1 MSEKQKNHVRLA
13 DRLASILTKLNQGQY
28 LDYKMLKDEF
38 DVDERTIRRDID
50 RLSAANLP
58 ILKDEKTHKF
68 FLQTHYVGK
77 ITPNDVKNFA
87 QLSGIAGLYPNL
99 DISFIREL
107 LDKHASEV
115 YTAKGY
121 SFEEASQYEDL
132 FKIISDAIKKRRI
145 FQFIYNDKQRRVAP
159 YKLVHH
165 HGSWYL
171 AAVQEYQLR
180 AFKLSRINDYKKV
193 LDLDEFILD
202 PIIIK
207 QLENE
212 ESIWFGNDKNRIL
225 LKVNAEIAEHFS
237 QRQIFPEQKI
247 EQIFENGDLLVS
259 SRIAHNDQIKSSI
272 RFWLPHVRVQD
283 PIELQHEIEGDLK
296 RYLKL

>member
-1 MSEKQKNHVRLA
+1 MSEKQKNHARLA

-28 LDYKMLKDEF
+28 LEYKSLSDEF
-38 DVDERTIRRDID
+38 QVDERTIRRDID
-50 RLSAANLP
+50 RLSTANLP
-58 ILKDEKTHKF
+58 ILRDEKSKKF
-68 FLQTHYVGK
+68 YLQTHYVGK

-107 LDKHASEV
+107 LDKHASAV

-132 FKIISDAIKKRRI
+132 FKVISEAIKKRRI
-145 FQFIYNDKQRRVAP
+145 FQFIYNDKQRRVEP

-171 AAVQEYQLR
+171 AAVQECQLR
-180 AFKLSRINDYKKV
+180 AFKLSRINDYKKN
-193 LDLDEFILD
+193 LDLDEFAID
-202 PIIIK
+202 PIISK

-212 ESIWFGNDKNRIL
+212 ESIWFANEKKQIL
-225 LKVNAEIAEHFS
+225 LKVNAEIAEHLQ

-259 SRIAHNDQIKSSI
+259 SRVAHKDQIKSSI
-272 RFWLPHVRVQD
+272 RFWLPHIRVHD
-283 PIELQHEIEGDLK
+283 PIELQSEIEDDLK

>member
-1 MSEKQKNHVRLA
+1 MTEKQQKHVQLS
-13 DRLASILTKLNQGQY
+13 DRLANILTKLSLGQS
-28 LDYKMLKDEF
+28 LSYKQLKDEF
-38 DVDERTIRRDID
+38 NVTERTIRRDID

-58 ILKDEKTHKF
+58 ILKDEKSNNF
-68 FLQTHYVGK
+68 FLQTYYVGK
-77 ITPNDVKNFA
+77 ITPKDIQSFA

-115 YTAKGY
+115 YTAKGN
-121 SFEEASQYEDL
+121 SFEEASQYADL
-132 FKIISDAIKKRRI
+132 FKAISNAIKNKRI
-145 FQFIYNDKQRRVAP
+145 FQFIYNDKQRRVKP

-171 AAVQEYQLR
+171 AAVQAGQLR
-180 AFKLSRINDYKKV
+180 AFKLSRMSDYKKV
-193 LDLDEFILD
+193 LDLDKFTLD
-202 PIIIK
+202 PIVIK

-212 ESIWFGNDKNRIL
+212 ESIWFGNDKNQIL
-225 LKVNAEIAEHFS
+225 LKVSTEIAEHVK

-247 EQIFENGDLLVS
+247 EQVFENGDLLVS

-283 PIELQHEIEGDLK
+283 PIELQHEIEEDLK
-296 RYLKL
+296 QYLSL